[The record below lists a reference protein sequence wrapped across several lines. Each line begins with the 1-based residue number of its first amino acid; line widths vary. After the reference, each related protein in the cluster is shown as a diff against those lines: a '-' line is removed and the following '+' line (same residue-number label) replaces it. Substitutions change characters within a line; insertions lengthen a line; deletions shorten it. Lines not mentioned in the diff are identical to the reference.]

1 MKKIALA
8 GFLMGLFGYVT
19 ARVIGM
25 ARPKR
30 LPDRRSPAA

>member
-1 MKKIALA
+1 MKKIAIA

-25 ARPKR
+25 VRPKR
-30 LPDRRSPAA
+30 LAERSSPAA